1 MARDGRDRTL
11 RDLTLMLDAR
21 QLSPV
26 EIARSACW
34 AKRRLDAML
43 ELARLRTLMGA
54 AEEAVRGRA

>member
-1 MARDGRDRTL
+1 
-11 RDLTLMLDAR
+11 MLDAR

-54 AEEAVRGRA
+54 AEEAVKGRA